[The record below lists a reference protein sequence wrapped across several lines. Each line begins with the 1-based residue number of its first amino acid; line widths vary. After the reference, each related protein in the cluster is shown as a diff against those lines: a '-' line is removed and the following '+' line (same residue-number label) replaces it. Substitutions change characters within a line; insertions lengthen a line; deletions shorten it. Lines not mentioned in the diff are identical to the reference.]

1 MSSVSAFDQAP
12 ETSRGRLLF
21 EMLLAVHTGIRDE
34 LSYVGRLAAAVV
46 DGLSADG
53 LNQELEALR
62 KTSTL
67 WQFQVS
73 CLRYCRFVHLHHHA
87 EDVDFF
93 GELEE
98 TNPAVGP
105 VVERLRAEHRA
116 VSGYLD
122 TVEAAARA
130 LTEDDTLDARRAV
143 ADALEALE
151 GHLLAHLDF
160 EERTIAT
167 TTRRLPNLAS
177 PPRPPEVADGE
188 LPTQE
193 DRSDHDS
200 RT

>member
-1 MSSVSAFDQAP
+1 MSSLPAFEQAP

-21 EMLLAVHTGIRDE
+21 EMLLAVHTGIRGE
-34 LSYVGRLAAAVV
+34 LSYVERLAAAVV
-46 DGLSADG
+46 DGLSADE

-62 KTSTL
+62 STSTL

-87 EDVDFF
+87 EDRDFF

-98 TNPAVGP
+98 TNPAIGP

-130 LTEDDTLDARRAV
+130 LTDDDSLAARRAV
-143 ADALEALE
+143 ADALKALE

-160 EERTIAT
+160 EERSIAT
-167 TTRRLPNLAS
+167 TTRRLPNLPS
-177 PPRPPEVADGE
+177 PTTTPEVADGE
-188 LPTQE
+188 LSTKE
-193 DRSDHDS
+193 DRK
-200 RT
+200 